1 MFRIFSRKHII
12 IISVS
17 LCILLLSG
25 SLFNIAVPHIS
36 ASGNAGITVPIIM
49 YHQVCNNPSVLGDYA
64 VTPEVLRNDFEYMK
78 KHNINPVSFSQLSK
92 YVKFGEA
99 LPENPIVLT
108 FDDGERSFLTKVL
121 PLLREYNF
129 PANINIVGAL
139 VELYTKNGETDDRY
153 AYLNADDIKLLANE
167 PLVEIGYHSYNL
179 HSLSN
184 RRGMGR
190 LYGETDKE
198 YENLICTDIEQFN
211 KLFLS
216 LTGSQ
221 PVIAAYPF
229 GIRNDKLQGLLQNN
243 NFTVTLTCRESPN
256 TLTVGDDLFEL
267 GRFNRPYRISTK
279 TFFESII

>member
-25 SLFNIAVPHIS
+25 SLFNIAIPHIS
-36 ASGNAGITVPIIM
+36 TSGKVGITVPVVM
-49 YHQVCNNPSVLGDYA
+49 YHQVCSNPSVLGDYA
-64 VTPEVLRNDFEYMK
+64 ITPEVLRNDFEYMK
-78 KHNINPVSFSQLSK
+78 KHNIHPVSFSQLSK

-108 FDDGERSFLTKVL
+108 FDDGERSFLTKAL
-121 PLLREYNF
+121 PLLQEYNF

-153 AYLNADDIKLLANE
+153 AYLNADDIKLLTNE

-198 YENLICTDIEQFN
+198 YEDLIYTDIEQFN

-229 GIRNDKLQGLLQNN
+229 GIRNDKLQNLLQSN
-243 NFTVTLTCRESPN
+243 NFSVTLTCRESPN

-279 TFFESII
+279 TFFESIF

>member
-12 IISVS
+12 IISVC
-17 LCILLLSG
+17 LCVLLLSG
-25 SLFNIAVPHIS
+25 SLFNITFPHIS
-36 ASGNAGITVPIIM
+36 ASGNAGVTVPIIM
-49 YHQVCNNPSVLGDYA
+49 YHQVCSDPSVLGDYA
-64 VTPEVLRNDFEYMK
+64 ITPEVLRNDFEYMK

-121 PLLREYNF
+121 PLLQEYNF

-153 AYLNADDIKLLANE
+153 AYLNADDIKLLTNE

-216 LTGSQ
+216 LTDSQ

-229 GIRNDKLQGLLQNN
+229 GIRNDKLQNLLQNN

-279 TFFESII
+279 TFFESIF

>member
-36 ASGNAGITVPIIM
+36 ASGNAGVTVPIIM

-78 KHNINPVSFSQLSK
+78 KHNIHPVSFSQLSK

-153 AYLNADDIKLLANE
+153 AYLNADDIKLLTNE

-184 RRGMGR
+184 RRGMGS
-190 LYGETDKE
+190 LYGESDKE
-198 YENLICTDIEQFN
+198 CEELICTDIEEFN

-279 TFFESII
+279 TFFESIF

>member
-12 IISVS
+12 IISVY
-17 LCILLLSG
+17 LCVLLLSG
-25 SLFNIAVPHIS
+25 SLFNITIPHIS
-36 ASGNAGITVPIIM
+36 ASGNAGVTVPIIM

-64 VTPEVLRNDFEYMK
+64 ITPEVLRNDFEYMK
-78 KHNINPVSFSQLSK
+78 KHNIHPVSFSQLSK

-153 AYLNADDIKLLANE
+153 AYLNADDIKLLTNE

-184 RRGMGR
+184 RRGMGS
-190 LYGETDKE
+190 LYGESDKE
-198 YENLICTDIEQFN
+198 YEELICTDIEEFN

-229 GIRNDKLQGLLQNN
+229 GIRNDKLQNLLQNN

-279 TFFESII
+279 TFFESIF